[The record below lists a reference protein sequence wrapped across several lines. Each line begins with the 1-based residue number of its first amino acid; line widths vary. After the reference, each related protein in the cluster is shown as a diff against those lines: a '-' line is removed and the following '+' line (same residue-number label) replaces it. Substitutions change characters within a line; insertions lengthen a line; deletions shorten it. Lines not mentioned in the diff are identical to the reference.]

1 MKKQKNE
8 SPPVVAEAFLE
19 LVITRLVEVA
29 QEMSQRKQTKEQKR
43 AAQILSRCLVNR
55 YDENHPLPF
64 GDDGKNDS
72 AQESPQ
78 PWLSGDLAVG
88 RGGPEFIYVYSPI
101 RFVEDLL
108 DEAIKVTSAPIKV
121 SSKGQTKEVELSTR
135 AARGLAETFTTAGT
149 IYLLNNLRVKL
160 DEAVED
166 LFAESR
172 AVVEEAYWATLDSSL
187 SELTGVEK
195 DPVQISQS
203 RFTGIIKR
211 IVLEGEARRRKRLRA
226 AFWEIARG
234 RGRPKGAGGSKPAK
248 RFSKEKF
255 LMQLNQK
262 IRELSRASEAA
273 VTRKDV
279 AHALGFSNE
288 KAFDRLRRQLGDG
301 RRWRDTVSDATS
313 GK

>member
-1 MKKQKNE
+1 MKTQKNQL
-8 SPPVVAEAFLE
+8 PPVVAEAFLE
-19 LVITRLVEVA
+19 LVVTRLVEVGEA
-29 QEMSQRKQTKEQKR
+29 MSQRKQTKVQKR
-43 AAQILSRCLVNR
+43 ATQILSRCLVNR

-64 GDDGKNDS
+64 GDAGKKES
-72 AQESPQ
+72 APETPQ

-101 RFVEDLL
+101 RLVEDLL

-121 SSKGQTKEVELSTR
+121 PSDGQTKEGKLSTR
-135 AARGLAETFTTAGT
+135 AARDLAETFTTAGT
-149 IYLLNNLRVKL
+149 VYLLNNLRNKL

-203 RFTGIIKR
+203 RFTSIIKR
-211 IVLEGEARRRKRLRA
+211 IVVEGDARRRKRLRA
-226 AFWEIARG
+226 AFWEIARR
-234 RGRPKGAGGSKPAK
+234 RGRPKGTGRSKASK
-248 RFSKEKF
+248 RFSKKE
-255 LMQLNQK
+255 LLSQLSQK
-262 IRELSRASEAA
+262 IRELSRASEEA
-273 VTRKDV
+273 VTRTRV

-288 KAFDRLRRQLGDG
+288 KAFDRLRRKLGDM
-301 RRWRDTVSDATS
+301 RRWRNTVSDALA
-313 GK
+313 GE